1 MLNLDPSCSCC
12 ITIFAPISDL
22 KKNYDL
28 PDDEKYDVIPEF
40 WKGHNIADYIDPDIF
55 KKLEE
60 LEKEEEMREK
70 AGAYDSDESEDDEG
84 MEEIRDLASKIRIKK
99 KLLKNEQRLNN
110 TKKPV
115 MGRTTAPKKRGRSVS
130 RLKREFED
138 LGVDMS
144 GTENANFTKTEERSS
159 SR

>member
-1 MLNLDPSCSCC
+1 M
-12 ITIFAPISDL
+12 

-28 PDDEKYDVIPEF
+28 PEEEKYDVIPEF
-40 WKGHNIADYIDPDIF
+40 WQGHNIADYIDPDIF

-70 AGAYDSDESEDDEG
+70 AGAYDSDESEDDEDL
-84 MEEIRDLASKIRIKK
+84 EEIRDLASKIRIKK
-99 KLLKNEQRLNN
+99 KLLKNEQRTNN

-115 MGRTTAPKKRGRSVS
+115 MGRTTAPLKRQRSVS
-130 RLKREFED
+130 RLKREFEE
-138 LGVDMS
+138 LGVDMT
-144 GTENANFTKTEERSS
+144 GTEDANFTRTNERTR